1 MTLALIAIAPA
12 DCHASLT
19 AAAASTG
26 WPSEPRLSSVL
37 VRAGPLVALAES
49 DPGEPATRD
58 DLARAAL
65 RFQACLTCLHSAATI
80 LPLRFRSLHADTGSI
95 ERALTLRADHLLGAL
110 ARLDGLEEWRLVHLA
125 ATERDTPDTS
135 RATGPSNASSP
146 HSTAISDHG
155 HTPTQSLPP
164 GTRHLLEIK
173 RRYQAVDAPTQRLR
187 QLMTDDLSPLAA
199 LASATRVD
207 GPSTL
212 LPHAGAALLVPRA
225 DRATFVD
232 TYSNVRQSLRASLLL
247 SGPWPAMSFVE
258 HDAHTG

>member
-1 MTLALIAIAPA
+1 VTLALIAIAPA
-12 DCHASLT
+12 DAHARLT

-37 VRAGPLVALAES
+37 VHAGPLVALAES
-49 DPGEPATRD
+49 DPGEPASRD

-80 LPLRFRSLHADTGSI
+80 LPSRFRSLHADTGSI
-95 ERALTLRADHLLGAL
+95 ERALTLRADHLLDAL
-110 ARLDGLEEWRLVHLA
+110 ARLDGLEEWRLVHVA
-125 ATERDTPDTS
+125 ATALDTRDAPLAPI
-135 RATGPSNASSP
+135 ATHTHAS
-146 HSTAISDHG
+146 T
-155 HTPTQSLPP
+155 TRLPP

-187 QLMTDDLSPLAA
+187 QLMTGDLSPLAA

-232 TYSNVRQSLRASLLL
+232 AYSNVRQSLRASLLL